1 MLPTLLK
8 CPRVGHKT
16 FENSLPSITVGD
28 ANTANQISKI
38 IRAHSCVV
46 DELQIQYQP
55 GELQKADLVAVSTM
69 FTHRRFV
76 LQTFENNRQLFQHS
90 ACCVFQFQTTITG
103 SGENFVFGIFI
114 TDGDRNLI
122 DYCVDTALAHK
133 RRPVLH
139 RLMRAVCTASSVARR
154 LDH

>member
-1 MLPTLLK
+1 MLPTLLT

-28 ANTANQISKI
+28 ANNPNQISKI
-38 IRAHSCVV
+38 IRPHSCVL
-46 DELQIQYQP
+46 DELQMQFQP
-55 GELQKADLVAVSTM
+55 GELQKADLVAASTM
-69 FTHRRFV
+69 FTHRRWV
-76 LQTFENNRQLFQHS
+76 LLTFDQHKQLFKHS
-90 ACCVFQFQTTITG
+90 ACCIFQFQTTTG
-103 SGENFVFGIFI
+103 SGETFVFGIFI

-122 DYCVDTALAHK
+122 DYCVDTALANK
-133 RRPVLH
+133 RRPILH

>member
-8 CPRVGHKT
+8 CPAVGHRT
-16 FENSLPSITVGD
+16 FETSLSSITVGNAD
-28 ANTANQISKI
+28 TPSQISKV
-38 IRAHSCVV
+38 IRPHSCVV
-46 DELQIQYQP
+46 DELKMQFQP
-55 GELQKADLVAVSTM
+55 GELQKVDLVAASTM
-69 FTHRRFV
+69 FAHRRFV
-76 LQTFENNRQLFQHS
+76 FQTFELNRRLFTHS
-90 ACCVFQFQTTITG
+90 ECCIYQFQTITATG
-103 SGENFVFGIFI
+103 ATFVFGIFI

-139 RLMRAVCTASSVARR
+139 RLMRAVCTATSVALR

>member
-1 MLPTLLK
+1 MLPTLLT

-16 FENSLPSITVGD
+16 FEKSLPSITVGD
-28 ANTANQISKI
+28 ANTPSQISKV
-38 IRAHSCVV
+38 IRPYTCVS
-46 DELQIQYQP
+46 DELQMQYQP
-55 GELQKADLVAVSTM
+55 GELQKADLVAASMM
-69 FTHRRFV
+69 FAHGRWV
-76 LQTFENNRQLFQHS
+76 MLTFNQHKQLFKNS
-90 ACCVFQFQTTITG
+90 ACCIFQFQTATG

>member
-28 ANTANQISKI
+28 ANTASQISKI
-38 IRAHSCVV
+38 VRPHACVL
-46 DELQIQYQP
+46 DELQMQYQP
-55 GELQKADLVAVSTM
+55 GELQKADLVAALTM
-69 FTHRRFV
+69 FSHRRWV
-76 LQTFENNRQLFQHS
+76 LQTFESNKQIFTHS
-90 ACCVFQFQTTITG
+90 ACCIFQFQTVTG
-103 SGENFVFGIFI
+103 SGENFIFGIFI

-139 RLMRAVCTASSVARR
+139 CLMRAVCTATSVARR

>member
-16 FENSLPSITVGD
+16 FENSLPSITVGN
-28 ANTANQISKI
+28 ATTQNQISKI
-38 IRAHSCVV
+38 IRPHSCVV
-46 DELQIQYQP
+46 DDLQIEFAP
-55 GELQKADLVAVSTM
+55 GELQRADLVEVPAL
-69 FTHRRFV
+69 FEHHRFV
-76 LQTFENNRQLFQHS
+76 LQTFERHRPAFMRS
-90 ACCVFQFQTTITG
+90 ACCIFQFQNVTA
-103 SGENFVFGIFI
+103 SGVVFVFGSFV

-139 RLMRAVCTASSVARR
+139 TLMRAICTATSVARR

>member
-16 FENSLPSITVGD
+16 FENSLQSITVGD
-28 ANTANQISKI
+28 ANTATQISKI

-46 DELQIQYQP
+46 GELQIHYQP
-55 GELQKADLVAVSTM
+55 RELQKTDLVAVSTM

-76 LQTFENNRQLFQHS
+76 LQTFENNRHLFQHS
-90 ACCVFQFQTTITG
+90 ACCVFQFQTTIAG
-103 SGENFVFGIFI
+103 SGEIFVFGIFI

-122 DYCVDTALAHK
+122 DYCVDTVLAHK

>member
-28 ANTANQISKI
+28 ANSPNQVSKI
-38 IRAHSCVV
+38 IRPHSCLL
-46 DELQIQYQP
+46 DDLRIEYQP
-55 GELQKADLVAVSTM
+55 GELQKSDLVEALSI
-69 FTHRRFV
+69 FTHRRWV
-76 LQTFENNRQLFQHS
+76 LQTFDQYKHLFVHS
-90 ACCVFQFQTTITG
+90 ACCIFQFQTITG
-103 SGENFVFGIFI
+103 SGDTFVFGIFI
-114 TDGDRNLI
+114 TDGNRNLI

>member
-1 MLPTLLK
+1 MHPTLLK
-8 CPRVGHKT
+8 CPRVGHRI

-28 ANTANQISKI
+28 ANNPNQISKVV
-38 IRAHSCVV
+38 RAHACVF
-46 DELQIQYQP
+46 DEMQMQYQP
-55 GELQKADLVAVSTM
+55 GELQKSDLAAASAM
-69 FTHRRFV
+69 FSHRRFI
-76 LQTFENNRQLFQHS
+76 LQTFEHHKQLFMQS
-90 ACCVFQFQTTITG
+90 ACCIFQFQTITG
-103 SGENFVFGIFI
+103 SGDIFVFGIFI

-139 RLMRAVCTASSVARR
+139 RLMRAVCTAASVSRR

>member
-16 FENSLPSITVGD
+16 FEKSLPSITVGN
-28 ANTANQISKI
+28 ANNPNQISKI
-38 IRAHSCVV
+38 VRAHDCLV
-46 DELQIQYQP
+46 DEMHLMYQP
-55 GELQKADLVAVSTM
+55 GELQKADLVSASTL
-69 FTHRRFV
+69 FAHGRFV
-76 LQTFENNRQLFQHS
+76 LQTFERHKLLFQHS
-90 ACCVFQFQTTITG
+90 SCCIFQFQTTTN
-103 SGENFVFGIFI
+103 SGDNFVFGIFI

-139 RLMRAVCTASSVARR
+139 RLMRAVCTATSLARR
-154 LDH
+154 IDH

>member
-16 FENSLPSITVGD
+16 FENSLSSITVGD
-28 ANTANQISKI
+28 ANTQNQISKVV
-38 IRAHSCVV
+38 RAHACVV
-46 DELQIQYQP
+46 DELQMQYQP
-55 GELQKADLVAVSTM
+55 GELQKADLAVASTM
-69 FTHRRFV
+69 FSHRRFV
-76 LQTFENNRQLFQHS
+76 LQTFELHKQLFRHS
-90 ACCVFQFQTTITG
+90 ACCIFQFQTVTG
-103 SGENFVFGIFI
+103 SGETFVFGLFI

-139 RLMRAVCTASSVARR
+139 RLMRAVCTSASVSRR

>member
-28 ANTANQISKI
+28 ANSTNQISKI
-38 IRAHSCVV
+38 IRPHSCVS
-46 DELQIQYQP
+46 DELQMQYQP
-55 GELQKADLVAVSTM
+55 GELQKADLVAASAM
-69 FTHRRFV
+69 FTHRRWV
-76 LQTFENNRQLFQHS
+76 LLTFEQHKQLFMHS
-90 ACCVFQFQTTITG
+90 ACCIFQFQTTTT

-139 RLMRAVCTASSVARR
+139 RLMRAVCSASSVARR

>member
-8 CPRVGHKT
+8 CPRVGHRT
-16 FENSLPSITVGD
+16 FETSLPSITVGN
-28 ANTANQISKI
+28 ANTPNQISKV
-38 IRAHSCVV
+38 IRPHSCVV
-46 DELQIQYQP
+46 DDLQIQYQP
-55 GELQKADLVAVSTM
+55 GELQMADLVDVAPM
-69 FTHRRFV
+69 FLHHRFIH
-76 LQTFENNRQLFQHS
+76 QTFERHRQVFLHS
-90 ACCVFQFQTTITG
+90 SCCIFQFQNVTC
-103 SGENFVFGIFI
+103 SGAIFVFGSFI

-139 RLMRAVCTASSVARR
+139 TLMRAVCTATSVARR

>member
-1 MLPTLLK
+1 MLPSLLK

-16 FENSLPSITVGD
+16 FENSIPSITVGD
-28 ANTANQISKI
+28 ANTPNQISKI
-38 IRAHSCVV
+38 IRAHDCVV
-46 DELQIQYQP
+46 DEMQLCYQP
-55 GELQKADLVAVSTM
+55 GELQKADLVAAFSL
-69 FTHRRFV
+69 FAHCRFV
-76 LQTFENNRQLFQHS
+76 LQTFELNKQLFKRS
-90 ACCVFQFQTTITG
+90 ACCVFQFQTSTA

-133 RRPVLH
+133 RRPILY
-139 RLMRAVCTASSVARR
+139 RLMRAVCTATSVARR

>member
-16 FENSLPSITVGD
+16 FENSLPRITVGD
-28 ANTANQISKI
+28 ANSANQVSKVV
-38 IRAHSCVV
+38 RPYSCVV
-46 DELQIQYQP
+46 DDLQVQYEP
-55 GELQKADLVAVSTM
+55 GELQKSDLVEASTM
-69 FTHRRFV
+69 FSHRRFV
-76 LQTFENNRQLFQHS
+76 LQTFEQHRQLFMHA
-90 ACCVFQFQTTITG
+90 ACCIFQFQTITP
-103 SGENFVFGIFI
+103 SGDLFVFGIFI

-133 RRPVLH
+133 RRPILH
-139 RLMRAVCTASSVARR
+139 SLMRAVCTAASVARR

>member
-16 FENSLPSITVGD
+16 FENSLSSITVGD
-28 ANTANQISKI
+28 ANTPSQISKVV
-38 IRAHSCVV
+38 RPHSCVL
-46 DELQIQYQP
+46 DELQMQYQP
-55 GELQKADLVAVSTM
+55 GELQKADLVAASTM

-76 LQTFENNRQLFQHS
+76 LQTFENHKQLFKHS
-90 ACCVFQFQTTITG
+90 ACCIFQFQTTTA
-103 SGENFVFGIFI
+103 SGENFVFGIFL

-139 RLMRAVCTASSVARR
+139 RLMRAVCTATSLARR